1 MININVLRE
10 NDAIRSVVATGHAN
24 NGKRA
29 EQICSGVSALM
40 YTLAISLSDMKRVGV
55 SVVDNDEGLSVEIIR
70 GHSKNDAQVAVNT
83 VMCGLKSISDLY
95 PHSVRIRS
103 N

>member
-1 MININVLRE
+1 MIDIRVLRE
-10 NDAIRSVVATGHAN
+10 NDVVRSVVATGHAAKSKK
-24 NGKRA
+24 G

-40 YTLAISLSDMKRVGV
+40 YTLAMSLGDMKRVGV
-55 SVVDNDEGLSVEIIR
+55 NVIDDEKGLCIEILR
-70 GHSKNDAQVAVNT
+70 GSTKNDAQVAVNT
-83 VMCGLKSISDLY
+83 IMCGLKSMSDLY